1 MKKLE
6 QLITLRVNNYPIS
19 ITLNEAWALFIGKF
33 EYCLY
38 CTFTFKHEVS
48 QYKALRQFFRY
59 LRLFINEPLYGNNY
73 RKHGSGVNYV
83 VAIERQRRGV
93 IHLHVLIGGNAW
105 KLKRLMLMHIWHQ
118 GATLENGKRFYPNGF
133 AKIEEYNSK
142 LGAKYYIGKYVG
154 KGGEIIIDVPPNMHE
169 YYDIGEG
176 ANSLRLF
183 HSSS

>member
-1 MKKLE
+1 MQNLE

-38 CTFTFKHEVS
+38 CTFTFKSEVT
-48 QYKALRQFFRY
+48 QDRALEQFYNF
-59 LRLFINEPLYGNNY
+59 LKFFINEPLYGRRY
-73 RKHGSGVNYV
+73 REHGSGVNYV

-105 KLKRLMLMHIWHQ
+105 KLKRLRLMDIWCQ
-118 GATLENGKRFYPNGF
+118 GTTLKNGKKFKGNGF
-133 AKIEEYNSK
+133 AKIDKYDPK
-142 LGAKYYIGKYVG
+142 KGAKYYLGKYVT
-154 KGGEIIIDVPPNMHE
+154 KGGEIIIDVPPNMYE

-183 HSSS
+183 RSSS